1 MDPAT
6 NSEQTIS
13 RPLKGQGIKY
23 LKNLSKVILG
33 LHVYGKFKDQSICH
47 NVLMLSSLGPL
58 SKFQVF

>member
-6 NSEQTIS
+6 NSEQTIL

-23 LKNLSKVILG
+23 LKNLSKLILD

-47 NVLMLSSLGPL
+47 NVLMLS
-58 SKFQVF
+58 